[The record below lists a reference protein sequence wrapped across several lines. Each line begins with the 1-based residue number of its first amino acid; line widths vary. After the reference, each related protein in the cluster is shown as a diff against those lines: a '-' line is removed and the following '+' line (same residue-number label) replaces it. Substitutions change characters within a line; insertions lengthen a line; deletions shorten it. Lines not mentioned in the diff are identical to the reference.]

1 MSEVIARDV
10 VVSGLVQG
18 VFFRASAADEA
29 ARLGVTGWVRNEPNG
44 SVHAHVE
51 GPPGAVAA
59 MLDWCSHGP
68 RRADVRGVE
77 VTETRV
83 TGASSFDVR

>member
-1 MSEVIARDV
+1 MAELIARDV

-18 VFFRASAADEA
+18 VFFRASAADQA
-29 ARLGVTGWVRNEPNG
+29 IRLGVLGWVRNEQDG
-44 SVHAHVE
+44 SVRAHLE
-51 GPPGAVAA
+51 GSPSAVAA

-77 VTETRV
+77 VTETELTDAVEFEIR
-83 TGASSFDVR
+83 

>member
-18 VFFRASAADEA
+18 VFFRASASDQALQ
-29 ARLGVTGWVRNEPNG
+29 LGVAGWVRNEPNG
-44 SVHAHVE
+44 SVRAHVE
-51 GPPGAVAA
+51 GPPAAVAA

-68 RRADVRGVE
+68 RRADVRGVD
-77 VTETRV
+77 VTETEV
-83 TGASSFDVR
+83 TGATTFEVR